1 MLKKDGDRIMIL
13 FHGSNVTVDAPRLI
27 TQNRFLDFGYG
38 FYTTTNK
45 DQAIN
50 FAKKVTERR
59 KKGTATLNI
68 YYIDE
73 ALAFQECSLLKF
85 NSPDERWLD
94 FVSANRQGT
103 YNGPAY
109 DLVYGAVANDDVY
122 RTIALYM
129 TVILSKEQ
137 ALAALKI
144 RKLFDQLVFTS
155 EKSLKYLTFTGRELF

>member
-1 MLKKDGDRIMIL
+1 MML
-13 FHGSNVTVDAPRLI
+13 FHGSNITVDAPRLI

-38 FYTTTNK
+38 FYTTTNR

-59 KKGTATLNI
+59 KTGTATLNI

-73 ALAFQECSLLKF
+73 SLAFQKCTLLKF
-85 NSPDERWLD
+85 DSPDERWLD

-103 YNGPAY
+103 YSGPAY

-129 TVILSKEQ
+129 TGILSKDQ

-144 RKLFDQLVFTS
+144 RKLFDQLVFAS
-155 EKSLKYLTFTGRELF
+155 EKSLKYLTFKGRELF

>member
-38 FYTTTNK
+38 FYTTTNR

-68 YYIDE
+68 YYVD
-73 ALAFQECSLLKF
+73 
-85 NSPDERWLD
+85 SPDERWLD

-103 YNGPAY
+103 YNGPGY

-129 TVILSKEQ
+129 TGILSKDQ

-155 EKSLKYLTFTGRELF
+155 EKSLKYLTFKGRELF

>member
-1 MLKKDGDRIMIL
+1 MKKDGDNIMIL
-13 FHGSNVTVDAPRLI
+13 FHGSNVTVDAPHLI

-45 DQAIN
+45 EQAIN

-68 YYIDE
+68 YHIDE
-73 ALAFQECSLLKF
+73 ALAFQECTLLKF
-85 NSPDERWLD
+85 DSPDERWLD

-103 YNGPAY
+103 YNGPVY

-129 TVILSKEQ
+129 TGILSKDQ
-137 ALAALKI
+137 ALSALKI

-155 EKSLKYLTFTGRELF
+155 EKSLKYLTFKGRELF

>member
-1 MLKKDGDRIMIL
+1 MKKDGDNIMIL
-13 FHGSNVTVDAPRLI
+13 FHGSNVTVDAPHLI

-45 DQAIN
+45 EQAIN

-59 KKGTATLNI
+59 KKGTVTLNI
-68 YYIDE
+68 YHIDE
-73 ALAFQECSLLKF
+73 ALAFQECTLLKF
-85 NSPDERWLD
+85 DSPDERWLD

-103 YNGPAY
+103 YNGPVY

-129 TVILSKEQ
+129 TGILSKDQ
-137 ALAALKI
+137 ALSALKI

-155 EKSLKYLTFTGRELF
+155 EKSLKYLTFKGRELF

>member
-1 MLKKDGDRIMIL
+1 MIL

-85 NSPDERWLD
+85 DSPDVRWLD

-129 TVILSKEQ
+129 TGILSKEQ

>member
-1 MLKKDGDRIMIL
+1 ML
-13 FHGSNVTVDAPRLI
+13 FHGSNITVDAPRLI

-38 FYTTTNK
+38 FYTTTNR

-59 KKGTATLNI
+59 KTGTATLNI

-73 ALAFQECSLLKF
+73 SLAFQKCTLLKF
-85 NSPDERWLD
+85 DSPDERWLD

-103 YNGPAY
+103 YSGPAY

-129 TVILSKEQ
+129 TGILSKDQ

-144 RKLFDQLVFTS
+144 RKLFDQLVFAS
-155 EKSLKYLTFTGRELF
+155 EKSLKYLTFKGRELF